1 MHVVDTSTHEV
12 LETIQL
18 TGELMR
24 PMGVVTSPDGSR
36 VYVTNGR
43 GRDVVVIDAATNE
56 AVAEVEVGDRPWGI
70 GITPDGRYLYTANGP
85 SHDVSV
91 VDTETLE
98 VIARIPAGERP
109 WGIAIVPAE

>member
-1 MHVVDTSTHEV
+1 M
-12 LETIQL
+12 
-18 TGELMR
+18 
-24 PMGVVTSPDGSR
+24 
-36 VYVTNGR
+36 
-43 GRDVVVIDAATNE
+43 
-56 AVAEVEVGDRPWGI
+56 GDRPWGI

-98 VIARIPAGERP
+98 VVARIPAGERP